1 MRLGFDPQVDLG
13 PLAVRWQA
21 IALATAFLL
30 ALGCWWLWLRRAHP
44 GLAPDDLV
52 FVLLGTVPGAL
63 AGGRLV
69 HGIVFAEAYL
79 ARPES
84 ILDLAQGSLSL
95 FGAVLGGLFS
105 GAYVCRLL
113 GHSVRVWADAAALP
127 LLLAIGLGKLAM
139 LLAGAGQG
147 MPFDGPWAV
156 SFAGPGPWLSSDPG
170 TPSHP
175 SQVYEGL
182 WAMAGAA
189 LVILL
194 GVRPWRRLRSG
205 SGGVFLLAVG
215 WWLAGRALA
224 GFTWRDDP
232 ALGGLPAEQLLALG
246 GCGVAMGLL
255 LAGPPKVPD
264 G

>member
-1 MRLGFDPQVDLG
+1 MRLGFDPEVDLG
-13 PLAVRWQA
+13 LLVVRWQA
-21 IALATAFLL
+21 IALAAVLLL
-30 ALGCWWLWLRRAHP
+30 ALGCWWLWLRRGRH
-44 GLAPDDLV
+44 GLAPDALV

-95 FGAVLGGLFS
+95 FGAVLGGLLS

-113 GHSVRVWADAAALP
+113 GHSVRIWADAAAVP

-139 LLAGAGQG
+139 LLAGGGQG
-147 MPFDGPWAV
+147 LPFDGPWAV
-156 SFAGPGPWLSSDPG
+156 SFAGPGPWLSADPSMS
-170 TPSHP
+170 SHP

-182 WAMAGAA
+182 WALAGVL

-194 GVRPWRRLRSG
+194 GVRPVWRARWG
-205 SGGVFLLAVG
+205 SGGLFSLAIA

-224 GFTWRDDP
+224 GYTWRDEP
-232 ALGGLPAEQLLALG
+232 ALGGHPAEQLLALG
-246 GCGVAMGLL
+246 GSAVALGLL
-255 LAGPPKVPD
+255 LAGRPKVP
-264 G
+264 GG